1 MFKAKKTIMYI
12 DVKGVDDMTDRRD
25 LMREVIRRNCDVDS
39 RIIDSLVDKLG
50 SCGDKDHKKCEYQL
64 RLENYDLGGIAR
76 DFELLKKAG
85 IIAGWLPI
93 GEATR
98 NGEKITDIKQMD
110 SKYGRISYYI
120 SPKLLY
126 AQTGYVWE
134 GK

>member
-39 RIIDSLVDKLG
+39 RIIDSLVDKRG
-50 SCGDKDHKKCEYQL
+50 SCGDKDHKKCEYQR

-85 IIAGWLPI
+85 IIEHVTKPTI
-93 GEATR
+93 
-98 NGEKITDIKQMD
+98 
-110 SKYGRISYYI
+110 YI
-120 SPKLLY
+120 VL
-126 AQTGYVWE
+126 
-134 GK
+134 